1 MISALWSTKDNKNR
15 FDDDQIH
22 FPNIGTEGQRRGWA
36 IDRIVSIGAS
46 SITVNNGY
54 NYNSTVGFG
63 TTAAVRVTHDN
74 TSALKTAMDDI
85 IAKGGNYLDLPSGTY
100 YANQNTVPSGFTLK
114 GNGKNTIL
122 KRQFFAYD
130 ANDGN
135 GNDLRFQ

>member
-1 MISALWSTKDNKNR
+1 MIKSTSPISELRDR
-15 FDDDQIH
+15 EED
-22 FPNIGTEGQRRGWA
+22 GQL
-36 IDRIVSIGAS
+36 IEIVSIGAS

-74 TSALKTAMDDI
+74 TAALKTAMDDI

-100 YANQNTVPSGFTLK
+100 YANQITVPSGFTLK

-135 GNDLRFQ
+135 GNSLGLIITL